1 MLLRVVLS
9 SAMVVSGALSVLMA
23 GELWMLRWC
32 AGSWDS
38 SLQVYILL
46 STIKTDND
54 TTTTKGAVAFTNA
67 TNAGFGVAI
76 GAIFLDNVRC
86 LGNESRLT
94 DCLHNGIGSHNCF
107 HNEDVGVR
115 CRLRKCNIE
124 AY

>member
-9 SAMVVSGALSVLMA
+9 SAMVVSGALSVVMA

-46 STIKTDND
+46 STIKADND
-54 TTTTKGAVAFTNA
+54 TITTKGAVAFTNA

>member
-9 SAMVVSGALSVLMA
+9 SAMVVSGALSVVMA

-46 STIKTDND
+46 STTKADND
-54 TTTTKGAVAFTNA
+54 TITTKGAVAFTNA
-67 TNAGFGVAI
+67 TSAGFGVAI